1 MRLFLPS
8 VKDKRNIV
16 KCKHNPNYPNG
27 NNPNAPNGP
36 IRGIRILIRGV
47 RIIFFMINSNKD
59 NLSPLDAAT
68 MDEDEKIVEQNL
80 RPALMADY
88 IGQTSVKQN
97 LSIVMEAAKG
107 RKEFI
112 EHLLLYGPP
121 GLGKTTLAFIVARE
135 MGVNIKMTS
144 GPSIERAGD
153 LASLLT
159 NLSEGDVLFIDEI
172 HRLNK
177 VVEEVLYPAMEDFA
191 LDIILGK
198 GPGARSIRM
207 DLPKFTLI
215 GATTRIGLISSPL
228 RDRFG
233 ATYRLEYYTEEE
245 LQKIIQRSAKILNT
259 KINKEAGTE
268 LAKRS
273 RFTPRI
279 ANRLLKRVRD
289 FAQVGGHDTIT
300 LDVTKE
306 ALKLL
311 EIDGLGLDKNDRRI
325 LDALI
330 NKFSGGP
337 VGLNTLAAATAEEE
351 DTITDVHEPF
361 LIRLGFLTRTPKGRQ
376 ATEAAYKHLGLTP
389 PASQQKT
396 LL

>member
-1 MRLFLPS
+1 
-8 VKDKRNIV
+8 
-16 KCKHNPNYPNG
+16 
-27 NNPNAPNGP
+27 
-36 IRGIRILIRGV
+36 
-47 RIIFFMINSNKD
+47 MINSNHHQED
-59 NLSPLDAAT
+59 ELSPLDAAAAT
-68 MDEDEKIVEQNL
+68 EDDKGLDQNL
-80 RPALMADY
+80 RPPTLDEY
-88 IGQTSVKQN
+88 IGQESVKKN
-97 LSIVMEAAKG
+97 LGIVMQASKQRGEVL
-107 RKEFI
+107 
-112 EHLLLYGPP
+112 EHLLFYGPP
-121 GLGKTTLAFIVARE
+121 GLGKTTLAFIIARE
-135 MGVNIKMTS
+135 MGVNIRVTS
-144 GPSIERAGD
+144 GPAIERAGD

-159 NLSEGDVLFIDEI
+159 NLNQGDVLFVDEI

-233 ATYRLEYYTEEE
+233 ATYRLEYYTPEE
-245 LQKIIQRSAKILNT
+245 LQMIIIRSAKILGA
-259 KINKEAGTE
+259 KINKEAAKI
-268 LAKRS
+268 LAERS

-289 FAQVGGHDTIT
+289 FAQVNGHDTIST
-300 LDVTKE
+300 DVVND

-311 EIDGLGLDKNDRRI
+311 EVDELGLDKNDRRI

-330 NKFSGGP
+330 HKFSGQP
-337 VGLNTLAAATAEEE
+337 VGLTTLAAATGEEE

-361 LIRLGFLTRTPKGRQ
+361 LIRLGLITRTPKGRQ
-376 ATEAAYKHLGLTP
+376 ATEAAYRHLGVAP
-389 PASQQKT
+389 PSGEQQKT

>member
-1 MRLFLPS
+1 
-8 VKDKRNIV
+8 
-16 KCKHNPNYPNG
+16 
-27 NNPNAPNGP
+27 
-36 IRGIRILIRGV
+36 
-47 RIIFFMINSNKD
+47 MIKSNHQD
-59 NLSPLDAAT
+59 GEEASLSPMDAGSSDVEDVSLD
-68 MDEDEKIVEQNL
+68 QNL
-80 RPALMADY
+80 RPVNLSEY
-88 IGQTSVKQN
+88 VGQTSVKEN
-97 LSIVMEAAKG
+97 VGIVMQAAKQRG
-107 RKEFI
+107 EVL
-112 EHLLLYGPP
+112 EHLLFYGPP
-121 GLGKTTLAFIVARE
+121 GLGKTTLAFIIARE
-135 MGVNIKMTS
+135 MGVNIKVTS
-144 GPSIERAGD
+144 GPAIERAGD

-159 NLSEGDVLFIDEI
+159 NLSQGDVLFIDEI

-177 VVEEVLYPAMEDFA
+177 VVEEVLYPAMEDYA

-233 ATYRLEYYTEEE
+233 ATYRLEYYTAEE
-245 LQKIIQRSAKILNT
+245 LQLIIKRSAKILGA
-259 KINKEAGTE
+259 KIDAAAGLK
-268 LAKRS
+268 LAERS

-289 FAQVGGHDTIT
+289 FAQVHKHDTIT
-300 LDVTKE
+300 KTVVDE

-311 EIDGLGLDKNDRRI
+311 EVDELGLDKNDRRI

-330 NKFSGGP
+330 NKFSGNP
-337 VGLNTLAAATAEEE
+337 VGLATLAAATSEEE

-361 LIRLGFLTRTPKGRQ
+361 LIRLGLLTRTPKGRQ
-376 ATEAAYKHLGLTP
+376 ATEAAYRHLGIALP
-389 PASQQKT
+389 KNLQKT